1 MSTSLKVATVFA
13 CLLLVPWS
21 AGCGNSSPSTTAPSS
36 TATSPTTETFS
47 SILYV
52 GSAVSRTFT
61 LSTAGTVTATL
72 VSAAPPP
79 TIVVGFG
86 VGIPLLNGAG
96 CLLSTS
102 VNTAAGP
109 AAQVTAAVGT
119 GAYCVQVFDPGS
131 ITDPVSFSV
140 NIVHP

>member
-1 MSTSLKVATVFA
+1 MSTGLKVATVFA
-13 CLLLVPWS
+13 CLLLASWS
-21 AGCGNSSPSTTAPSS
+21 AGCGNSSSSTTAPSS
-36 TATSPTTETFS
+36 TATSPTTETIS

-52 GSAVSRTFT
+52 GSAVSRSFT

-96 CLLSTS
+96 CLLSS
-102 VNTAAGP
+102 SLNTAAGP
-109 AAQVTAAVGT
+109 NAQVTAAVGT
-119 GAYCVQVFDPGS
+119 GAFCVQVFDPGT
-131 ITDPVSFSV
+131 ITAPVSFTI

>member
-1 MSTSLKVATVFA
+1 MTTSLKAATVFA
-13 CLLLVPWS
+13 CLLLAPWS
-21 AGCGNSSPSTTAPSS
+21 AGCGNSSPSTTAPTS
-36 TATSPTTETFS
+36 TTTSPTTETFS

-61 LSTAGTVTATL
+61 LTTAGTVTATL

-86 VGIPLLNGAG
+86 VGIPLLNGVG
-96 CLLSTS
+96 CLLSSS

-109 AAQVTAAVGT
+109 TAQVQAAVE
-119 GAYCVQVFDPGS
+119 S
-131 ITDPVSFSV
+131 
-140 NIVHP
+140 